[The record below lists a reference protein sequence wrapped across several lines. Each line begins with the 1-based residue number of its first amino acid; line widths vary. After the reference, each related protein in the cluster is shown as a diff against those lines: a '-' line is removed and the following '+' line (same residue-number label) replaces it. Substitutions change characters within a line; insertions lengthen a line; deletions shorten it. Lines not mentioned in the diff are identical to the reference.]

1 MTIYNHEPDR
11 YQNGKPK
18 ASQQQATRA
27 YRQRQ
32 ARLRDWSDELAGLL
46 GITREELTATP
57 AADLLS
63 SILRD
68 PPEP

>member
-1 MTIYNHEPDR
+1 MTMHNHEPER
-11 YQNGKPK
+11 YDSGKLK

-27 YRQRQ
+27 YRRRQ

-57 AADLLS
+57 AADLVAT
-63 SILRD
+63 ILRD
-68 PPEP
+68 QPDP